1 MISEEDILLLGFTKV
16 PEWDTDVTL
25 AYKYEKNRYDKPRNT
40 INLYRLDRLID
51 TDYMELKST
60 IQREMDFCMALMS
73 FNGEMTTIE
82 DLFDLF
88 EMFRE
93 NARKI

>member
-1 MISEEDILLLGFTKV
+1 MISSDDILSLGFTKV
-16 PEWDTDVTL
+16 DEWSTDVTDS
-25 AYKYEKNRYDKPRNT
+25 YIYRVNRYDKPRNT
-40 INLYRLDRLID
+40 INQYMLDRLID
-51 TDYMELKST
+51 TNYMELKST
-60 IQREMDFCMALMS
+60 LQRETDFNMALMS

-93 NARKI
+93 NARKV

>member
-1 MISEEDILLLGFTKV
+1 MVTHEEILNLGFIEV
-16 PEWDTDVTL
+16 PEWDTDITA
-25 AYKYEKNRYDKPRNT
+25 AYKYVVNRYDKPRNT

-51 TDYMELKST
+51 TDYMELVSSL
-60 IQREMDFCMALMS
+60 QRETDFYMRLMS
-73 FNGEMTTIE
+73 FNGELSTIE
-82 DLFDLF
+82 ELFDLF

>member
-1 MISEEDILLLGFTKV
+1 MITREEIISLGFTQV
-16 PEWDTDVTL
+16 DDWSTDVTT
-25 AYKYEKNRYDKPRNT
+25 AYKYVVNRYDKPRNT

-51 TDYMELKST
+51 TDYMELVSSL
-60 IQREMDFCMALMS
+60 QRETDFYMRLMS
-73 FNGEMTTIE
+73 FNGELSTIE
-82 DLFDLF
+82 ELFDLF

>member
-1 MISEEDILLLGFTKV
+1 MVTHEEIIALGFTEV
-16 PEWDTDVTL
+16 PEWDTDITV
-25 AYKYEKNRYDKPRNT
+25 AYKYVVNRYDKPRNT

-51 TDYMELKST
+51 TDYMELVST
-60 IQREMDFCMALMS
+60 LQRETDFNMRLMS
-73 FNGEMTTIE
+73 FNGELATVDE
-82 DLFDLF
+82 LFDLF

>member
-1 MISEEDILLLGFTKV
+1 MITHEEILNLGFIEV
-16 PEWDTDVTL
+16 PEWDTDITT
-25 AYKYEKNRYDKPRNT
+25 AYKYVVNRYDKPRNA

-51 TDYMELKST
+51 TDYMELVSSL
-60 IQREMDFCMALMS
+60 QRETDFYMRLMS
-73 FNGEMTTIE
+73 FNGELSTIDE
-82 DLFDLF
+82 LFDLF

>member
-1 MISEEDILLLGFTKV
+1 MVTHEEILSLGFTEV
-16 PEWDTDVTL
+16 PEWDTDITT
-25 AYKYEKNRYDKPRNT
+25 AYKYVVNRYDKPRNT

-51 TDYMELKST
+51 TDYMELVSSL
-60 IQREMDFCMALMS
+60 QRETDFYMRLMS
-73 FNGEMTTIE
+73 FNGELSTIE
-82 DLFDLF
+82 ELFDLF

>member
-1 MISEEDILLLGFTKV
+1 MITDSQIQDLGFTRV
-16 PEWDTDVTL
+16 DAWSTDVTDS
-25 AYKYEKNRYDKPRNT
+25 YQYIVNRYDKPRNT

-60 IQREMDFCMALMS
+60 LQRETDFNMGLMS
-73 FNGEMTTIE
+73 FNGELATIE
-82 DLFDLF
+82 ELFDLF